1 MIGHLLALIA
11 QAEKQIGELKVKI
24 TESETEVENCTELKS
39 ILTRIADSSFK
50 GYTSLEKA
58 GNSLN
63 KGIKISGMGQGY
75 KILER
80 AAKIKNLSSKTS
92 IAEAN
97 VQNRMVE
104 LDDNIKS
111 YKNKIVE
118 LKASIAGW
126 QGEIARLEEIAR
138 QQELERQRN
147 LARQNASKKSS

>member
-1 MIGHLLALIA
+1 
-11 QAEKQIGELKVKI
+11 
-24 TESETEVENCTELKS
+24 
-39 ILTRIADSSFK
+39 
-50 GYTSLEKA
+50 
-58 GNSLN
+58 
-63 KGIKISGMGQGY
+63 
-75 KILER
+75 
-80 AAKIKNLSSKTS
+80 
-92 IAEAN
+92 
-97 VQNRMVE
+97 MVE